1 MQVVSLNQV
10 ILESTIWDRVFQPAP
25 MLFIGLVFGA
35 LIAGFTVYN
44 IFWLSFYKKVKK
56 MQYINATNGVTNS
69 VMNIVEIGVVA
80 YTDAGTFLFNNT
92 SSLKKLH
99 VDKLPD
105 TFNEFVDQFIQD
117 RDTRVQ
123 LELYESL
130 LDKDPPET
138 NDDED
143 QENPPVE
150 AEKAESVVTRMEIAH
165 RVIQIQFSKPFF
177 PNGAFRGWVIVIEDV
192 TTAARQEQQRRL
204 FVSTVSHELKT
215 PLATIKGYCETL
227 LDWGIREKDPK
238 EVYQDFLKINSET
251 ERITTI
257 IGNLT
262 FLSQIEN
269 NKDKITMQVY
279 KIDHTVEE
287 LCRRYH
293 EEAQAKGI
301 QLYYQSMN
309 RNMPTVF
316 GCITMM
322 EQMVGNLINNAIKY
336 SPNNSKIWVFVQ
348 AVENTVTIK
357 VQDQGKGISKQ
368 DQEKIFDPFFR
379 VDETGSRKAGGSG
392 LGLAIVKMM
401 AEVQECEVGLVT
413 RTEAEEDKDIRSEI
427 GSDFFITVPTARSVF
442 AETLSAMQNNADRE
456 EVLYRKAK
464 QYMERINEDEYDLGE
479 DLRERKD
486 EEYVNLLMDRLVF
499 VDECDIIDEVS
510 TPAMHEMERFSEP
523 MVPNMGPRQGEEPAS
538 YVEQER
544 LDEVIASTMAEA
556 VPQVE
561 DIAPAADIVMPQ
573 MNVTAP
579 VENEPAP
586 VPEEYQA
593 QSPMQYAGAPLESG
607 DGETAETTVHH
618 EPTILVPDP
627 PSLKHPIFSKEMIGS
642 QNAEKR
648 RKSRAKTI
656 AEKKEKN
663 AKGSGLPSQEEHKA
677 GEPSGMQRQSLLKQL
692 TSEVSS
698 ESEGQKSKTSML
710 FQMTNPNNGDGADGK
725 K

>member
-1 MQVVSLNQV
+1 MQVIVLNQV

-35 LIAGFTVYN
+35 IIAGFIVYN

-138 NDDED
+138 TGEEE
-143 QENPPVE
+143 QENPSAE

-279 KIDHTVEE
+279 KIDPTVEE

-301 QLYYQSMN
+301 QLYY
-309 RNMPTVF
+309 
-316 GCITMM
+316 
-322 EQMVGNLINNAIKY
+322 
-336 SPNNSKIWVFVQ
+336 
-348 AVENTVTIK
+348 
-357 VQDQGKGISKQ
+357 
-368 DQEKIFDPFFR
+368 
-379 VDETGSRKAGGSG
+379 
-392 LGLAIVKMM
+392 
-401 AEVQECEVGLVT
+401 
-413 RTEAEEDKDIRSEI
+413 
-427 GSDFFITVPTARSVF
+427 
-442 AETLSAMQNNADRE
+442 
-456 EVLYRKAK
+456 
-464 QYMERINEDEYDLGE
+464 
-479 DLRERKD
+479 
-486 EEYVNLLMDRLVF
+486 
-499 VDECDIIDEVS
+499 
-510 TPAMHEMERFSEP
+510 H
-523 MVPNMGPRQGEEPAS
+523 
-538 YVEQER
+538 
-544 LDEVIASTMAEA
+544 
-556 VPQVE
+556 
-561 DIAPAADIVMPQ
+561 
-573 MNVTAP
+573 
-579 VENEPAP
+579 
-586 VPEEYQA
+586 
-593 QSPMQYAGAPLESG
+593 
-607 DGETAETTVHH
+607 
-618 EPTILVPDP
+618 
-627 PSLKHPIFSKEMIGS
+627 
-642 QNAEKR
+642 
-648 RKSRAKTI
+648 
-656 AEKKEKN
+656 
-663 AKGSGLPSQEEHKA
+663 
-677 GEPSGMQRQSLLKQL
+677 
-692 TSEVSS
+692 
-698 ESEGQKSKTSML
+698 
-710 FQMTNPNNGDGADGK
+710 DGADGRK
-725 K
+725 SDQ

>member
-1 MQVVSLNQV
+1 MMQVIVLNQF
-10 ILESTIWDRVFQPAP
+10 ILESSIWDRVFQPAP

-44 IFWLSFYKKVKK
+44 IFWLSFYRKVKK

-105 TFNEFVDQFIQD
+105 TFDEFVDMFIKD
-117 RDTRVQ
+117 RDTRVE

-130 LDKDPPET
+130 LEKDPPENET
-138 NDDED
+138 DED
-143 QENPPVE
+143 QEKDLKEP
-150 AEKAESVVTRMEIAH
+150 EKAESVVTRLEIQH

-177 PNGAFRGWVIVIEDV
+177 PNGAFRGWVIVVEDV

-227 LDWGIREKDPK
+227 LDWGIKEKDPK

-279 KIDHTVEE
+279 KIDRIVED

-293 EEAQAKGI
+293 EDAQAKGI
-301 QLYYQSMN
+301 RLYYQSMN

-316 GCITMM
+316 GCVTMM
-322 EQMVGNLINNAIKY
+322 EQMVGNLINNALKY
-336 SPNNSKIWVFVQ
+336 SPRNSSVWVFVQ

-357 VQDQGKGISKQ
+357 VQDQGRGISKQ

-401 AEVQECEVGLVT
+401 AEVQECEVGLVS

-442 AETLSAMQNNADRE
+442 TETLSAMQNNADRE

-464 QYMERINEDEYDLGE
+464 QYMERINEDDYDLGE
-479 DLRERKD
+479 DLRTAKD
-486 EEYVNLLMDRLVF
+486 DEYVNLLMDRLVF

-510 TPAMHEMERFSEP
+510 APVSHAVEQVSDQMVPSADQEMIEEPSRYEQETLSDVVSAMVETTPEMEQEI
-523 MVPNMGPRQGEEPAS
+523 PAET
-538 YVEQER
+538 V
-544 LDEVIASTMAEA
+544 A
-556 VPQVE
+556 VPVVE
-561 DIAPAADIVMPQ
+561 
-573 MNVTAP
+573 T
-579 VENEPAP
+579 P
-586 VPEEYQA
+586 VPPDIPQA
-593 QSPMQYAGAPLESG
+593 YSDPVITDYPGNAFTSG
-607 DGETAETTVHH
+607 TGETEEIPVHH

-627 PSLKHPIFSKEMIGS
+627 PSLKRPIFSKEVIGS

-648 RKSRAKTI
+648 KRSRAKTI
-656 AEKKEKN
+656 AEKKEKT
-663 AKGSGLPSQEEHKA
+663 ARESAPTTDEKHTTGATSGK
-677 GEPSGMQRQSLLKQL
+677 QRQSLLKQL
-692 TSEVSS
+692 TSEASS

-710 FQMTNPNNGDGADGK
+710 FQMTNPNTGDGSDGK
-725 K
+725 N